1 VAQELEI
8 TLDSQPESVARARQ
22 VTTQVIDGLNE
33 QTLEDVRLIVSELV
47 TNAVKHGP
55 DGQVKVRLRRDG
67 RMIRGEVEDE
77 GTSTFGLRRK
87 IRVGPDGG
95 LGLHLVETLSD
106 RWGVEA
112 GSSRVWFEIRD
123 RFSAAS

>member
-8 TLDSQPESVARARQ
+8 TLDSQPESVAQARR
-22 VTTQVIDGLNE
+22 VTTEVIDDLDE

-55 DGQVKVRLRRDG
+55 EGRVKLRLRREG
-67 RMIRGEVEDE
+67 NTIRGEVQDE
-77 GTSTFGLRRK
+77 GTSPFGLRRK
-87 IRVGPDGG
+87 VRLGPDGG
-95 LGLHLVETLSD
+95 LGLRLVDSLSD

-112 GSSRVWFEIRD
+112 GTARVWFELRD
-123 RFSAAS
+123 RS

>member
-1 VAQELEI
+1 VRRVTQELEI
-8 TLDSQPESVARARQ
+8 TLDSQPESVAQARR
-22 VTTQVIDGLNE
+22 VTTQVIDGIDE

-55 DGQVKVRLRRDG
+55 DGRVKLRLRREG
-67 RMIRGEVEDE
+67 RTVHGEVEDE

-87 IRVGPDGG
+87 ARLGPDGG
-95 LGLHLVETLSD
+95 LGLRLVDSLSD

-112 GSSRVWFEIRD
+112 GAARVWFELRD
-123 RFSAAS
+123 RSA